1 MKQQA
6 IFFLRYALVLILAIG
21 IVMASGSKILSHN
34 PADLMQI
41 VTDHQIEAADHGH
54 THEDIVD
61 IMHAYDGHAH
71 DIADHDHSP
80 ALLPARRGA
89 SALAPVRRS
98 WPMVQLAA
106 SGRKPIGLERP
117 PRG

>member
-1 MKQQA
+1 MKQKV
-6 IFFLRYALVLILAIG
+6 IFFLRYALVLILAVG

-41 VTDHQIEAADHGH
+41 VTDHQIEAVDQGH
-54 THEDIVD
+54 AHEDIVD
-61 IMHAYDGHAH
+61 IVHAYDGHAH

-80 ALLPARRGA
+80 ALLPAWRGA
-89 SALAPVRRS
+89 SALDAARRG

-117 PRG
+117 PRC